1 MSVLTSERARELLA
15 RVGLA
20 ELSPTALRGV
30 LAAAVIVIALGL
42 WRFWPSAPE
51 PEIAFDEGTDLVA
64 AGAEA
69 AVAEEPPAD
78 IVVHVAGAVL
88 RPGVYALPPGS
99 RVADAV
105 AAAGG
110 VLGTAAEDAV
120 NLARLLIDGEQ
131 VYLPTVEEIESGTVA
146 GAAAGLAVPGGGS
159 SAPGLVNINT
169 ASAAELETL
178 PGVGPATAQAIIED
192 RETNGP
198 FLTPEDL
205 MRVTGIG
212 PKKFDAVKDLVTTG

>member
-1 MSVLTSERARELLA
+1 MSILTSERARELLA

-30 LAAAVIVIALGL
+30 LIAAVIVIALGL

-51 PEIAFDEGTDLVA
+51 PEIAFDEGVGTVTAD
-64 AGAEA
+64 AEA
-69 AVAEEPPAD
+69 IVAEEPPAD
-78 IVVHVAGAVL
+78 IVVHVAGAVF
-88 RPGVYALPPGS
+88 RPGVYELPAGS

-110 VLGTAAEDAV
+110 VVGTAAPDAV
-120 NLARLLIDGEQ
+120 NLARLLVDGEQ
-131 VYLPTVEEIESGTVA
+131 IYLPTVEEIESGTVTGPATA
-146 GAAAGLAVPGGGS
+146 GSLGAGSTAS
-159 SAPGLVNINT
+159 GLVNINT
-169 ASAAELETL
+169 AGTAELETL
-178 PGVGPATAQAIIED
+178 PGIGPATAQAIVED
-192 RETNGP
+192 REANGP

-205 MRVTGIG
+205 MRVSGIG